1 MDLDDE
7 FDLSA
12 LDGLA
17 QESGFK
23 PTPLAEFE
31 AEQEALEQTEHD
43 MLAKQLSDV
52 AFKSDA
58 PLPKI
63 DAESSD
69 FIDIETLLENSEG
82 YNKDEPYAELD
93 LDLGLDEFPDVVN
106 SGESVDIDD
115 DENGIGAQL
124 DLARAYLEI
133 DDKEGAKEILL
144 SVLED
149 SNGTQRKEID
159 KLLSRL

>member
-1 MDLDDE
+1 M
-7 FDLSA
+7 
-12 LDGLA
+12 DGLA

-31 AEQEALEQTEHD
+31 AEQEALEQSEHD
-43 MLAKQLSDV
+43 KLAKQLSDV

-82 YNKDEPYAELD
+82 YSNDEPYAELE